1 MLKDNI
7 PDITLTTSDLQI
19 GAVEIKN
26 DSTDDRAK
34 VQAASSTVDTTV
46 ALAVADGNLHTSLGA
61 VGATA
66 DPDGVIHGQ
75 LRSIAENTDTLPTAL
90 GVAASAASL
99 PIVLANDDAHL
110 GSVGAAADVDG
121 HIHGQLRYVGEA
133 LGVTTGSAISADG
146 DATLQQYARSLF
158 KEFLAHLGAVGA
170 AADAD
175 GVLHGQL
182 YYLNG
187 KLDALATDMAKLEAR
202 IAQPNM
208 LVAPSSIAIDT
219 TTARVSGLTV
229 GTTYMVYTSAPCF
242 IEVGPDNVEAATTNT
257 YIEPGDGFVW
267 TPTADNTDDGIACIA
282 AVAGGKVYVQACQA

>member
-26 DSTDDRAK
+26 ATTDDRAV
-34 VQAASSTVDTTV
+34 VQAASSTADTTV

-61 VGATA
+61 VGA
-66 DPDGVIHGQ
+66 
-75 LRSIAENTDTLPTAL
+75 
-90 GVAASAASL
+90 
-99 PIVLANDDAHL
+99 
-110 GSVGAAADVDG
+110 
-121 HIHGQLRYVGEA
+121 
-133 LGVTTGSAISADG
+133 
-146 DATLQQYARSLF
+146 
-158 KEFLAHLGAVGA
+158 
-170 AADAD
+170 AADAY

-219 TTARVSGLTV
+219 TTARVTGLTV

-257 YIEPGDGFVW
+257 YIEPGMVFCW
-267 TPTADNTDDGIACIA
+267 TPTADNTDDGIAAIA